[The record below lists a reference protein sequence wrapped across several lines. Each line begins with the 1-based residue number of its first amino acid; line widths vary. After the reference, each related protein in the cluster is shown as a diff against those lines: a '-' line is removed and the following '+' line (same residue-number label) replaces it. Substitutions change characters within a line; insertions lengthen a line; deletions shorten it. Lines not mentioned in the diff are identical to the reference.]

1 MEVLNTI
8 VEYIFSFEPYVVL
21 PIIIFVISLF
31 FQISVSKALRSSLTI
46 GIGFIGIFIILA
58 YFVEKIGPAV
68 ESLTARTGLEYKVL
82 DVGWP
87 PLAAISWS
95 YYLAPLLIVLIIMV
109 NMIMLG
115 LKKTRTVNVDIWNFW
130 HFIFLAKMVHVVTN
144 NIILAATSALLLSIV
159 TIKLA
164 DWSAR
169 RVNKF
174 ANLSGISITT
184 LSGVVYYP
192 VALIGDKLLSKVKFL
207 NKIDADPEYLKEKLG
222 LIGEPMVIG
231 FILGIF
237 LGIGA
242 GYDLKGVLE
251 LAFSIAAVIYILPI
265 MAGVLGKG
273 LMQIS
278 EGMKEFIKDKF
289 PDSKEIYIGLDLAI
303 LLGNPSIIVTGIL
316 LMPAALLLAFVI
328 PGVNFLPLGDLTNT
342 IAAVS
347 MVVVA
352 VRGNILRSFIIFIPI
367 MIGKLL
373 VASKMAGMYTDLA
386 EEANFNFQGYDGL
399 ITGFLDGGNLFRY
412 WFLKL
417 FESQIWAFFLIPVVC
432 YLLWYTKKSSEN
444 DLQPGK

>member
-1 MEVLNTI
+1 MEILNNI
-8 VEYIFSFEPYVVL
+8 VGYIFSFEPYVVL
-21 PIIIFVISLF
+21 PMIIFVIALF
-31 FQISVSKALRSSLTI
+31 FRISVSKALRSSLTL

-58 YFVEKIGPAV
+58 YFVENIGPAV
-68 ESLTARTGLEYKVL
+68 EAITVRTGLEYKVL

-87 PLAAISWS
+87 PLAAITWS
-95 YYLAPLLIVLIIMV
+95 YYLAPLFIVLIIII
-109 NMIMLG
+109 NMIMLAM
-115 LKKTRTVNVDIWNFW
+115 KKTRTVNVDIWNFW
-130 HFIFLAKMVHVVTN
+130 HFIFLGKLVHVATD
-144 NIILAATSALLLSIV
+144 NIILALVSALLLSII

-174 ANLSGISITT
+174 AGLSGISITT

-192 VALIGDKLLSKVKFL
+192 IALLGDKLLDKIKFL
-207 NKIDADPEYLKEKLG
+207 NKTNADPEYLKKKLG

-231 FILGIF
+231 FILGLF

-251 LAFSIAAVIYILPI
+251 LAFGIAAVIFILPI
-265 MAGVLGKG
+265 MAGILGKG

-278 EGMKEFIKDKF
+278 DGMKEFIKNKF

-316 LMPAALLLAFVI
+316 LMPAALFLAFIV

-352 VRGNILRSFIIFIPI
+352 VRGNILRSFLIFIPI
-367 MIGKLL
+367 IIGKLI
-373 VASKMAGMYTDLA
+373 VASKMARIYTDLA
-386 EEANFNFQGYDGL
+386 SEANFDFTGYDGL
-399 ITGFLDGGNLFRY
+399 ITGFLDGGNVFRY
-412 WFLKL
+412 WLLKL
-417 FESQIWAFFLIPVVC
+417 FETQLWAFLLIPLVI
-432 YLLWYTKKSSEN
+432 YLLWYTKKRSKI
-444 DLQPGK
+444 L